1 MNSYDTYSKT
11 PNGVNFTETDVQK
24 TAKKTTYNQVLV
36 SKATQV
42 KISIKKEKDLGTNS

>member
-24 TAKKTTYNQVLV
+24 TAKKTT
-36 SKATQV
+36 
-42 KISIKKEKDLGTNS
+42 